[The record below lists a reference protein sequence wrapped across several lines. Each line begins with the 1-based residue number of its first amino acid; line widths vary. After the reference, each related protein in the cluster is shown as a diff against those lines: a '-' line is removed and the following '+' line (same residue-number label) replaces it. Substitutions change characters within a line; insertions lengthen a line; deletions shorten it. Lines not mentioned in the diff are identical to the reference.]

1 MSFAG
6 LKNENERAAVILYMN
21 ENSGNPLPLN

>member
-6 LKNENERAAVILYMN
+6 LKDPKERAAVILYMN
-21 ENSGNPLPLN
+21 DKTKNPLPLN